1 MFTLPVN
8 FLPNRRLATSTIRS
22 RIVQIPFSRLF
33 GTLKRNLHALV
44 MHQFQLMFLLCQ
56 VLPTQS
62 TPCRHV
68 VNNLGTFLIFT
79 SELRWKTRA
88 TWKFARNSQSWMYQ
102 CWWFQ
107 NLTIGW
113 SWLGE
118 KKLLASCNGSRTSS

>member
-1 MFTLPVN
+1 MFRLPVN

-44 MHQFQLMFLLCQ
+44 KHQFQLMFLLCQ